1 MLEIKQEAQS
11 KNMLT
16 VINGTVFIV
25 LANTKKIATA
35 TAKTFFRYGAD
46 KITWNEDPYG
56 YVRGSI
62 NGESIFLH
70 EFLAG
75 KRPGLYV
82 DHIDGDKSNNTD
94 ENLRVC
100 TASENGYNRGTAKNN
115 KLGIKGIKQE
125 EDGKYVVHVWPDSDG
140 RYIGRT
146 PSLVAAKLVYNIAS
160 KTYQDDF
167 ARLHIV
173 DTSEMTP
180 EIFKEVHRVIDKW
193 IKREAKRG
201 RRIPY
206 PVDFKFYDLEESS
219 KED

>member
-1 MLEIKQEAQS
+1 MTFKQETVS

-16 VINGTVFIV
+16 IMNGIV
-25 LANTKKIATA
+25 YIILANTKRVDTA
-35 TAKTFFRYGAD
+35 TAKTFFRYGAN
-46 KITWNEDPYG
+46 KITWNEDAYG

-62 NGESIFLH
+62 NGEQIFLH

-82 DHIDGDKSNNTD
+82 DHFDGNKLNNTD

-100 TASENGYNRGTAKNN
+100 TASENGCNRGTAKNN

-146 PSLVAAKLVYNIAS
+146 ASLVAAKLIYNIAS
-160 KTYQDDF
+160 RSYQDDF
-167 ARLHIV
+167 ARPHIV
-173 DTSEMTP
+173 DTAEMTS
-180 EIFKEVHRVIDKW
+180 EVFEEVYRVVDKW

-201 RRIPY
+201 RDIPY
-206 PVDFKFYDLEESS
+206 AVDFQLYSLEETV
-219 KED
+219 D

>member
-1 MLEIKQEAQS
+1 MKLKQTTQS
-11 KNMLT
+11 KTILSTMNGVVYIILT
-16 VINGTVFIV
+16 
-25 LANTKKIATA
+25 NTKKVAIA

-100 TASENGYNRGTAKNN
+100 TASENGYNRGVSKNN

-125 EDGKYVVHVWPDSDG
+125 KDGKYVIHVWPDSDG

-146 PSLVAAKLVYNIAS
+146 YNLVAAKLVYNIAS
-160 KTYQDDF
+160 RAYQEDF
-167 ARLHIV
+167 ARPHKV
-173 DTSEMTP
+173 DRQEMTP
-180 EIFKEVHRVIDKW
+180 EVFEEVYRVIELWKDRES
-193 IKREAKRG
+193 KRNRD
-201 RRIPY
+201 IPY
-206 PVDFKFYDLEESS
+206 QVDFRLYELG
-219 KED
+219 KEI